1 VSFDYKR
8 AIKKVVHEELKGNN
22 PIPDI
27 LGFQHLKP
35 LYEDKL
41 SDILDSLFANYKSN
55 TKNPLPLLKIDV
67 PKPNFT
73 IRPMSRPENKDWFLY
88 EAIVDSLASK
98 IIPDDHI
105 CKRSFSYLNYLP
117 STAKENNWI
126 KFDDKC
132 RELYSMGFKHAV
144 IADLTGYYE
153 NISLSELKKRL
164 SNYLIVDEET
174 DLKISVLCKLL
185 HTWSDERVS
194 DYGLPQ
200 GPPASSFLADI
211 YLDFVDSKM
220 EKYENYYR
228 YMDDIKIFC
237 KTEIEAKKALK
248 DLIIALRDIKLN
260 INAKKTKI
268 LHGTEIASLLFD
280 PLKASLSSI
289 DSILKSKNRTQV
301 INIISSLQIIFA
313 NAFVDNLFE
322 KTHLTFALYRL
333 SKLHSSGFA
342 LNTEKII
349 ALIIENFVSKPHHAG
364 LFCFFLTLFQ
374 NNIEIVRF
382 LIKYL
387 QSDNNIYDWQE
398 IRVLQSLLRLNV
410 KLGPSD
416 IKFFITSGMNSNKHF
431 AARAFYFLLVGKYG
445 NNRERD
451 LVIGCYNVELN
462 SYIKTAI
469 ILSVQELG
477 KDSRNDFYAWIR
489 KYETDKEVI
498 EFLSYVKSLK
508 YPLYCLDIP
517 RPTLEGLEDIEPSP
531 YY

>member
-1 VSFDYKR
+1 
-8 AIKKVVHEELKGNN
+8 
-22 PIPDI
+22 
-27 LGFQHLKP
+27 
-35 LYEDKL
+35 
-41 SDILDSLFANYKSN
+41 
-55 TKNPLPLLKIDV
+55 
-67 PKPNFT
+67 
-73 IRPMSRPENKDWFLY
+73 
-88 EAIVDSLASK
+88 
-98 IIPDDHI
+98 
-105 CKRSFSYLNYLP
+105 
-117 STAKENNWI
+117 
-126 KFDDKC
+126 
-132 RELYSMGFKHAV
+132 
-144 IADLTGYYE
+144 
-153 NISLSELKKRL
+153 
-164 SNYLIVDEET
+164 
-174 DLKISVLCKLL
+174 
-185 HTWSDERVS
+185 
-194 DYGLPQ
+194 
-200 GPPASSFLADI
+200 
-211 YLDFVDSKM
+211 
-220 EKYENYYR
+220 
-228 YMDDIKIFC
+228 MDDIKIFC

-248 DLIIALRDIKLN
+248 DLIIVLRDIKVN

-268 LHGTEIASLLFD
+268 LHGTEIASELFD

-398 IRVLQSLLRLNV
+398 IRVLQSLLRFNV
-410 KLGPSD
+410 KLEPSD

-451 LVIGCYNVELN
+451 LLIGRDNVEFN